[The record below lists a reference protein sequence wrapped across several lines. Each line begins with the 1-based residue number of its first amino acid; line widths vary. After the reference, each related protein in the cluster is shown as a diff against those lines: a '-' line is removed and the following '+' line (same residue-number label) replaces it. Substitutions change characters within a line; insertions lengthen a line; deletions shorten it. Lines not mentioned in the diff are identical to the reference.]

1 MAGGFTIDLT
11 PLKAMHEV
19 VKSSEFRR
27 EVARA
32 GAQEAVQQVEMAF
45 RTGGAHYG
53 DPWAPRSKRTMQ
65 AVGAASTGAR
75 TAQAKAAKFQREA
88 IEQDYASVWLTG
100 NKREKAEAKAE
111 KAREKAREWRGKA
124 RKASADAAAGKPI
137 LVDTG
142 TLRKS
147 FFVEDAGGDAFSVA
161 TPVPYAKYHEYG
173 TKKMPSRPVMPIDPQ
188 GNPRGGKVEAAIKRA
203 METAAKRALGMK

>member
-1 MAGGFTIDLT
+1 MAGGGFTIDLT

-53 DPWAPRSKRTMQ
+53 DPWAPRST
-65 AVGAASTGAR
+65 ST
-75 TAQAKAAKFQREA
+75 AKALSAR
-88 IEQDYASVWLTG
+88 
-100 NKREKAEAKAE
+100 KRKKNG
-111 KAREKAREWRGKA
+111 KLGKA
-124 RKASADAAAGKPI
+124 RTPKPL

-161 TPVPYAKYHEYG
+161 TPVPYAKYHEYS
-173 TKKMPSRPVMPIDPQ
+173 TSKMPARPVMPTDAA
-188 GNPRGGKVEAAIKRA
+188 GNPRGAKVETAIKRA
-203 METAAKRALGMK
+203 IKARAKQVLDKLSRK